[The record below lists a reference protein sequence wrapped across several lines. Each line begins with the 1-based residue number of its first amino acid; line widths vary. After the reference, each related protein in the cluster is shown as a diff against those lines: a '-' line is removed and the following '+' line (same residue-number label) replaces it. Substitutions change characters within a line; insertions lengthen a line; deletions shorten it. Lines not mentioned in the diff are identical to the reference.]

1 MPSDSCEWR
10 LPRSERR
17 WRGRIAINNRG
28 LCTRNLVSMHEHC
41 MHSECAGCGSSCFH
55 CNGLQIEVWKRHCSG
70 HDMLQ
75 EMVSC
80 PCDFPSGAHHMTLLL
95 YPHTQTFN
103 QASIAFKKKKMLKII
118 SYVQW
123 NTWHLVDL
131 SRHGTFSLSAC
142 ARCDNWVPRNLSGYS

>member
-1 MPSDSCEWR
+1 MPSGSCEWR

-28 LCTRNLVSMHEHC
+28 LCTRNLVSMSTAC
-41 MHSECAGCGSSCFH
+41 ILNVQDVVRA
-55 CNGLQIEVWKRHCSG
+55 
-70 HDMLQ
+70 
-75 EMVSC
+75 
-80 PCDFPSGAHHMTLLL
+80 
-95 YPHTQTFN
+95 
-103 QASIAFKKKKMLKII
+103 ASIAMDYRLKFEKDIVVDMICFRRWWVAHVTFHQVPITWLCFSILIPKPSTKLLLLAKKKKMLKII